1 MQSNEEASALVGGT
15 LGGRYRLTSVL
26 HRGLDT
32 VYAAEDTT
40 LDRPVVVKVVRR
52 AADAGKDVERAF
64 QREVR
69 RLSRLYGDSVC
80 RVLDYDVSGA
90 DDVAAGLL
98 YLVMEVVAGRSIEA
112 LLADEGALSPHRAFL
127 VLEGVAA
134 ALREAH
140 AEAVVH
146 GDVKPANVFVAPAGA
161 EALAVKL
168 IDFEI
173 ALADHRRGDR
183 IEAHRA
189 DPRFMAPELST
200 GEAERVDARTD
211 IYGLTLTLYT
221 LLAGRPPF
229 EGPTPQK
236 VLLAQLRAAPPPL
249 PGPPDLPLRR
259 ALDAFVARGLAKA
272 PGDRFPDVEAW
283 RAALHDIVYRAG
295 DAAYAPLDP
304 PAAPAAPSAPPAPPP
319 AASRGVRGRGWVVAA
334 LLLVGAGVAAW
345 LALR

>member
-1 MQSNEEASALVGGT
+1 MQSNEEASALVDST
-15 LGGRYRLTSVL
+15 LGGRYRLTAIL

-32 VYAAEDTT
+32 VYRAHDTT
-40 LDRPVVVKVVRR
+40 LDRPVVVKVVARD
-52 AADAGKDVERAF
+52 ADAGKDVERAF

-69 RLSRLYGDSVC
+69 RLSRLYGDTVC

-90 DDVAAGLL
+90 DDVAPGLP
-98 YLVMEVVAGRSIEA
+98 YLVMEVVGGRSAEA

-127 VLEGVAA
+127 IVEGVAA

-146 GDVKPANVFVAPAGA
+146 GDVKPANVFVAPADGDA
-161 EALAVKL
+161 VAVKL

-183 IEAHRA
+183 VEAHRA

-200 GEAERVDARTD
+200 GDAERVDARTD
-211 IYGLTLTLYT
+211 VYGLTLTLYT

-229 EGPTPQK
+229 EGPAPQK

-272 PGDRFPDVEAW
+272 PADRFGDVEAW
-283 RAALHDIVYRAG
+283 IAALQDIVYRAG
-295 DAAYAPLDP
+295 DAAYAPLEPPAVPSTPAP
-304 PAAPAAPSAPPAPPP
+304 PAAAPPA
-319 AASRGVRGRGWVVAA
+319 AAGKGRAGIFVAA
-334 LLLVGAGVAAW
+334 VLVLAGAAAAAW
-345 LALR
+345 FALR

>member
-15 LGGRYRLTSVL
+15 LGGRYRLTEVL

-32 VYAAEDTT
+32 VYRAHDAT
-40 LDRPVVVKVVRR
+40 LDRPVVVKVLARQ
-52 AADAGKDVERAF
+52 ADAGKDVERAF

-69 RLSRLYGDSVC
+69 RLSRLYGDTVC

-90 DDVAAGLL
+90 DDVVAGLP
-98 YLVMEVVAGRSIEA
+98 YLVMEVVEGRSVDA
-112 LLADEGALSPHRAFL
+112 LLAAEGPQSPHRAFL
-127 VLEGVAA
+127 IVEGVAQ
-134 ALREAH
+134 ALGEAH

-146 GDVKPANVFVAPAGA
+146 GDVKPANVFVAPAAAG
-161 EALAVKL
+161 ALAVKL

-173 ALADHRRGDR
+173 ALADHRRADR
-183 IEAHRA
+183 VEAHRA

-200 GEAERVDARTD
+200 GDAERVDARTD
-211 IYGLTLTLYT
+211 VYGLTLTLYT

-249 PGPPDLPLRR
+249 PGPPELPLRR

-272 PGDRFPDVEAW
+272 PAERFPDVEAW
-283 RAALHDIVYRAG
+283 RAALHDVIYTAG
-295 DAAYAPLDP
+295 DAAYAPLEP
-304 PAAPAAPSAPPAPPP
+304 PGRPAALEPAPPAPAPAPP
-319 AASRGVRGRGWVVAA
+319 PSGGRWVAIAAVVLAA
-334 LLLVGAGVAAW
+334 AAAAAW